1 MKRIVECVPNFSE
14 GRDPSKVEEIAAAIA
29 SIAGVVVL
37 DREMDANHHR
47 SVITFA
53 GEPESVVEAALRGAR
68 RAVELIDLTKHS
80 GEHPRIGALDVLPFV
95 PIRGVTM
102 EECIALARVAGER
115 IARELGVPVYL
126 YEKAATRPDRINLAD
141 IRRGEFEALRK
152 ELGSVPDRVPD
163 FGESRIHPTA
173 GAMAVG
179 ARFPLI
185 AYNVNLATTDISIAK
200 KVAKAVRGRDGGLQH
215 VKALGFEL
223 KDRGQV
229 QVSMNLVNYEATPI
243 FRAFEMVCRE
253 AKRHGVNVAASEI
266 VGLVPQAALNACA
279 DFYLQLEGFSEQQVL
294 ERRLEEAL
302 RDKSPLGS
310 FAEEVASG
318 APTPGGGSVAA
329 YSGALAAALGAMVC
343 NLTIGRKRF
352 AEVEPEATQI
362 RAELEQI
369 LNDLKR
375 AVSEDAESFDRVL
388 AARHLP
394 KDKDADKLARDAAIE
409 EATKGAV
416 AVPLRVASIS
426 ARMLELLDELAEIG
440 NPNALSDLAVGAQL
454 ALTAIRGA
462 AYNVLINLSALVD
475 AEFRKLRRNEVEEM
489 VARGQ
494 ELADEIED
502 RFMKANV

>member
-1 MKRIVECVPNFSE
+1 
-14 GRDPSKVEEIAAAIA
+14 
-29 SIAGVVVL
+29 
-37 DREMDANHHR
+37 
-47 SVITFA
+47 
-53 GEPESVVEAALRGAR
+53 
-68 RAVELIDLTKHS
+68 
-80 GEHPRIGALDVLPFV
+80 
-95 PIRGVTM
+95 M
-102 EECIALARVAGER
+102 EECIALARTAGER

-141 IRRGEFEALRK
+141 IRRGEFEALRE
-152 ELGSVPDRVPD
+152 ELGSVADRVPD

-185 AYNVNLATTDISIAK
+185 AYNVNLATTDIGIAK
-200 KVAKAVRGRDGGLQH
+200 KIAKAVRGRDGGLQH

-229 QVSMNLVNYEATPI
+229 QVSMNLINYEATPI
-243 FRAFEMVCRE
+243 FKAFEMVCRE
-253 AKRHGVNVAASEI
+253 AERHGVNVAASEI

-279 DFYLQLEGFSEQQVL
+279 AYYLQLEGFSEQLVL
-294 ERRLEEAL
+294 ERRLDEAL
-302 RDKSPLGS
+302 RDQSSMGS

-318 APTPGGGSVAA
+318 TPTPGGGSVAA
-329 YSGALAAALGAMVC
+329 YSGALAAALGVMVC

-352 AEVEPEATQI
+352 AAVEPQTRQI
-362 RAELEQI
+362 RTELEQM

-375 AVSEDAESFDRVL
+375 GVSEDAESFDRVL
-388 AARHLP
+388 AARRLP
-394 KDKDADKLARDAAIE
+394 KDAEGDKLARDAAIE

-426 ARMLELLDELAEIG
+426 ARLLELLAELVEIG
-440 NPNALSDLAVGAQL
+440 NPNGLSDLADLADLAVGAQL

-475 AEFRKLRRNEVEEM
+475 AEFSKLRRDEVEEM
-489 VARGQ
+489 VSRGQ
-494 ELADEIED
+494 QLADEIEV
-502 RFMKANV
+502 RFMKANVPAVK

>member
-14 GRDPSKVEEIAAAIA
+14 GRDPSKVNEIAAAIA

-53 GEPESVVEAALRGAR
+53 GEPDSVVEAALRGAR
-68 RAVELIDLTKHS
+68 QAVELIDLTKHS

-126 YEKAATRPDRINLAD
+126 YEKAATRADRINLAD
-141 IRRGEFEALRK
+141 IRRGEFEALRE
-152 ELGSVPDRVPD
+152 ELGSNPDRVPD

-200 KVAKAVRGRDGGLQH
+200 KIAKAVRGRDGGLQH

-243 FRAFEMVCRE
+243 YRAFEMVCRE
-253 AKRHGVNVAASEI
+253 AERHGVNVAASEI

-294 ERRLEEAL
+294 ERRLDEAW
-302 RDKSPLGS
+302 RDQSSLGS
-310 FAEEVASG
+310 FADEVASG
-318 APTPGGGSVAA
+318 TPTPGGGSVAA

-352 AEVEPEATQI
+352 AEVEPDAKEI

-394 KDKDADKLARDAAIE
+394 KDTEAAKLARDAAIE

-426 ARMLELLDELAEIG
+426 ARVLELFDELAEIG

-475 AEFRKLRRNEVEEM
+475 SEFRKLRRDEVEEM

-502 RFMKANV
+502 RFMKANA